1 MIASQVKQLSKEAA
15 PYFSADDVLKIKSFS
30 KSRSK
35 VKSSSVNCHLQQYE
49 SVLFRV
55 KL

>member
-1 MIASQVKQLSKEAA
+1 MIACQVKQMSKEAA

-35 VKSSSVNCHLQQYE
+35 VRKQQH
-49 SVLFRV
+49 
-55 KL
+55 